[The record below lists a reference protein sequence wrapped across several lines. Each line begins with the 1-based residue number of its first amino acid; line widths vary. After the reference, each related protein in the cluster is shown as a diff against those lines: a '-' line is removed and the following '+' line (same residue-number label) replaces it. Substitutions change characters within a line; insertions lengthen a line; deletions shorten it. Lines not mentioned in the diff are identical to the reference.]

1 MIEEVGGTFIL
12 TVQTCS
18 DWALPFMP
26 CHTHGKRVGDP
37 HEIRTPLFA
46 TLYFNCICTLAR
58 TVSSL
63 VEKDSIGE
71 FLRNPGP
78 SLTLFGAHALPDAS
92 QVATAVSLHRSKSV
106 RSLLGS
112 LSLSIHL
119 FSSVMCYSWKSV
131 RFHGS
136 TNFSVSRLRIS
147 FWCWICISA
156 CEELALNQFL
166 GF

>member
-1 MIEEVGGTFIL
+1 MSKAVSHPLHI
-12 TVQTCS
+12 S
-18 DWALPFMP
+18 RSM
-26 CHTHGKRVGDP
+26 GKV
-37 HEIRTPLFA
+37 T
-46 TLYFNCICTLAR
+46 R

-63 VEKDSIGE
+63 VGKDSIGE

-131 RFHGS
+131 GFQGDK
-136 TNFSVSRLRIS
+136 
-147 FWCWICISA
+147 A
-156 CEELALNQFL
+156 CF
-166 GF
+166 